1 LLVASFC
8 IAANGFFVAA
18 EMGLA
23 RVRRTR
29 MDQLSE
35 EGSKAAL
42 LVQKELDDPD
52 RFISACQL
60 GITLATL
67 GLGFVG
73 ETTFANDLALWLQTT
88 ELGAHLPLDMVN
100 LSRII
105 VFVVVFILVAYLQTV
120 LGELLPK
127 TITFQ
132 RAEIV
137 ALRLAPAMNLW
148 CTLATPFIYILN
160 GSTDFILRAL
170 HIEEPPRRHFV
181 HTEEELK
188 MLVSAS
194 HEEGVLE
201 PEEEEMLHSVFDFS
215 DTVASEVM
223 TPRTDM
229 ICVPA
234 TDTVRQFVELAL
246 EHGHSRIP
254 MFEQDLDNIFG
265 LVHIRDG
272 LRALIDK
279 KDQSPVREF
288 ARKVLI
294 VPENKNAGDLLAEF
308 KKTKTHMAIVV
319 DEYGGTRG
327 MVTLEDLLEEL
338 VGDIADEHE
347 IVEEYVQECADGSF
361 LLDAKMPLDEADE
374 LLGLGIGDEEFNTL
388 GGHVFGQLGREPQP
402 GDEVVTPEYT
412 LRVEESDRHRII
424 KLRLIKH
431 KPGEVVENDGNGK
444 HRVDATGAKETPRSV
459 EAG

>member
-1 LLVASFC
+1 MA
-8 IAANGFFVAA
+8 
-18 EMGLA
+18 LA

-29 MDQLSE
+29 IDQLAE
-35 EGSKAAL
+35 EGNRSAKL
-42 LVQKELDDPD
+42 MQISLDDPD
-52 RFISACQL
+52 RYISACQL

-73 ETTFANDLALWLQTT
+73 ESTFANDLADWMKAMGIAGHWGDSLINFCQLAIFI
-88 ELGAHLPLDMVN
+88 G
-100 LSRII
+100 
-105 VFVVVFILVAYLQTV
+105 VFILVAFLQTV
-120 LGELLPK
+120 FGELLPK
-127 TITFQ
+127 MFTFQ
-132 RAEIV
+132 RAETV
-137 ALRLAPAMNLW
+137 AVYLSPIMALW
-148 CTLATPFIYILN
+148 CNLTNPFIYVLN
-160 GSTDFILRAL
+160 SATDFML
-170 HIEEPPRRHFV
+170 HVLKIEEPPRRHFV

-201 PEEEEMLHSVFDFS
+201 PAEEEMLHSVFDFS
-215 DTVASEVM
+215 DTVANEVM

-229 ICVPA
+229 ICIQADSSVK
-234 TDTVRQFVELAL
+234 QFLNLAL
-246 EHGHSRIP
+246 EHGHSRLP
-254 MFEQDLDNIFG
+254 LYEEDLDNILG

-272 LRALIDK
+272 LRAMVDHK
-279 KDQSPVREF
+279 ETSPVREF

-294 VPENKNAGDLLAEF
+294 VPENKNLGDLLAEF

-347 IVEEYVQECADGSF
+347 IVEEFVLPNDDGSYTI
-361 LLDAKMPLDEADE
+361 DAKMTLYDANER
-374 LLGLGIGDEEFNTL
+374 LGLNIKDEEFNTI
-388 GGHVFGQLGREPQP
+388 GGHVFGELGREPKP
-402 GDEVVTPEYT
+402 GDEVKGTAYT

-424 KLRLIKH
+424 KLRLIMDSL
-431 KPGEVVENDGNGK
+431 DGASDDGSNGTGK
-444 HRVDATGAKETPRSV
+444 HNGTAKESAKSV

>member
-1 LLVASFC
+1 
-8 IAANGFFVAA
+8 
-18 EMGLA
+18 MA

-29 MDQLSE
+29 IDQLAE
-35 EGSKAAL
+35 VGNRAAKL
-42 LVQKELDDPD
+42 MQVNLDDPD
-52 RFISACQL
+52 RYISACQL

-73 ETTFANDLALWLQTT
+73 ESTFANDLAQSIQALGV
-88 ELGAHLPLDMVN
+88 GAHWPIN
-100 LSRII
+100 LINACQLAI
-105 VFVVVFILVAYLQTV
+105 FIGVFVFVAFLQTV

-127 TITFQ
+127 MITFQ
-132 RAEIV
+132 RAELV
-137 ALRLAPAMNLW
+137 VLQLAPIMDVWCNL
-148 CTLATPFIYILN
+148 TGVFIYVLN
-160 GSTDFILRAL
+160 SSTDFLL
-170 HIEEPPRRHFV
+170 HVLKIEEPPRRHFV

-201 PEEEEMLHSVFDFS
+201 PAEEEMLHSVFDFS
-215 DTVASEVM
+215 DTVANEVM

-229 ICVPA
+229 ICISAESNVK
-234 TDTVRQFVELAL
+234 QFVNLAL
-246 EHGHSRIP
+246 EHGHSRLPVYEGDMDSI
-254 MFEQDLDNIFG
+254 IG

-272 LRALIDK
+272 LRALVDHK
-279 KDQSPVREF
+279 ETAPVREF
-288 ARKVLI
+288 VRNVLI
-294 VPENKNAGDLLAEF
+294 VPENKNLGDLLAEF

-347 IVEEYVQECADGSF
+347 IVEEFVTMNEDGSYTI
-361 LLDAKMPLDEADE
+361 DAKMPLYDFNEK
-374 LLGLGIGDEEFNTL
+374 LSLNIKDEEFNTV
-388 GGHVFGQLGREPQP
+388 GGHVFGELGREPKP
-402 GDEVVTPEYT
+402 GDEVKGGNYT

-424 KLRLIKH
+424 KLRLIM
-431 KPGEVVENDGNGK
+431 DGHGSSDDGANGTGK
-444 HRVDATGAKETPRSV
+444 QNGSAGAKESPKSV

>member
-1 LLVASFC
+1 
-8 IAANGFFVAA
+8 
-18 EMGLA
+18 MGLA

-29 MDQLSE
+29 MDQLAE
-35 EGSKAAL
+35 EGNLPAK

-73 ETTFANDLALWLQTT
+73 ESTFANDLAAWVQQTET
-88 ELGAHLPLDMVN
+88 GASLPFDVIN
-100 LSRII
+100 VSKIFI
-105 VFVVVFILVAYLQTV
+105 FAAVFVLVAYVQTV

-132 RAEIV
+132 RAEEV
-137 ALRLAPAMNLW
+137 ALRLSVPMNIW
-148 CTLATPFIYILN
+148 CNITSPFIHILN
-160 GSTDFILRAL
+160 GSTDFLLRLL

-229 ICVPA
+229 ICVSA
-234 TDTVRQFVELAL
+234 TATVHQFVELAL

-254 MFEQDLDNIFG
+254 IYEQDLDNIFG

-272 LRALIDK
+272 LRAFVDL
-279 KDQSPVREF
+279 KDQSPVRELVK
-288 ARKVLI
+288 KVLI
-294 VPENKNAGDLLAEF
+294 VPENKNLGDLLAEF
-308 KKTKTHMAIVV
+308 KKTKTHMAIII

-347 IVEEYVQECADGSF
+347 IVEEFIQELDDGTF
-361 LLDAKMPLDEADE
+361 MLDAKIPLDDLDE
-374 LLGLGIGDEEFNTL
+374 KLGLEIEDEEFNTL

-402 GDEVVTPEYT
+402 GDEVQGSDYT

-431 KPGEVVENDGNGK
+431 KPGELAGGSDGNGNMK
-444 HRVDATGAKETPRSV
+444 AGDASAGTKETPRSV

>member
-1 LLVASFC
+1 
-8 IAANGFFVAA
+8 
-18 EMGLA
+18 MGLA

-29 MDQLSE
+29 IDQLAE
-35 EGSKAAL
+35 EKNRAAKL
-42 LVQKELDDPD
+42 MQISLDDPD
-52 RFISACQL
+52 RYISACQL

-73 ETTFANDLALWLQTT
+73 ESTFANDLAQALQNMAVS
-88 ELGAHLPLDMVN
+88 AHWPSN
-100 LSRII
+100 LIDICRALIFI
-105 VFVVVFILVAYLQTV
+105 AVFVLVAFLQTV

-127 TITFQ
+127 MITFQ
-132 RAEIV
+132 RAEAVVIQ
-137 ALRLAPAMNLW
+137 LAPLMDVWCNL
-148 CTLATPFIYILN
+148 TSPFIYILN
-160 GSTDFILRAL
+160 SSTDFLL
-170 HIEEPPRRHFV
+170 HMLKIEEPPRRHFV

-201 PEEEEMLHSVFDFS
+201 PAEEEMLHSVFDFS
-215 DTVASEVM
+215 DTVANEVM

-229 ICVPA
+229 VCVNA
-234 TDTVRQFVELAL
+234 NASVKEFVTLAL
-246 EHGHSRIP
+246 EHGHSRLP
-254 MFEQDLDNIFG
+254 VYEEDLDNIFG

-272 LRALIDK
+272 LRAMLEHK
-279 KDQSPVREF
+279 ETSAVREL

-294 VPENKNAGDLLAEF
+294 VPENKNLGDLLAEF

-347 IVEEYVQECADGSF
+347 IVEEYVQLHDDGSYTI
-361 LLDAKMPLDEADE
+361 DAKMPLYDANEK
-374 LLGLGIGDEEFNTL
+374 LGLHIKDDEFNTL
-388 GGHVFGQLGREPQP
+388 GGHVFGELGREPQP
-402 GDEVVTPEYT
+402 GDEVKGENYT

-424 KLRLIKH
+424 KIRLIM
-431 KPGEVVENDGNGK
+431 DGHNSDEKKDSNGK
-444 HRVDATGAKETPRSV
+444 HNGTTGAKESPRSV